1 MSKGEDVF
9 RKLHTIVTCVNGASD
24 TRRCY
29 IDREEV
35 PPLNSLGGAEE
46 VWESGRAVIV

>member
-1 MSKGEDVF
+1 VSEREDVF
-9 RKLHTIVTCVNGASD
+9 WELHTIVAGVKSASD
-24 TRRCY
+24 TSRCY

-46 VWESGRAVIV
+46 VWESGRAVMV